1 MKSNPKTFWAPTLVA
16 ATLTFG
22 GIGMSG
28 SALAQEPLAA
38 KFVLAWTDHTN
49 NPVDLQSPGPRAY
62 MPYVLY
68 NTSWPAES
76 RYRVWYDTASIAGL
90 AYGSSSDGITW
101 STGRVL
107 TGINDASASA
117 TGTEY
122 AGRPVVLF
130 NPAWA
135 KPYRLYYYGRTDTS
149 RHKIWVAESSDG
161 VAFENNQVALDP
173 EAEGSRLGTFPDGHA
188 VLYLPGRKED
198 PNDPEAARPFVMY
211 FQSRDGQGIAFAE
224 SKDGYVFEE
233 PVDDFETEAVEGM
246 ISITGLP
253 EGVTTYPAQPVQV
266 LALAQNDFRMMAFT
280 GNTSLKYL
288 ASADG
293 FNWVVAEDPIAEV
306 GSIGAEGSWNDQRN
320 YHASFAYLGGGRFF
334 HMRSGRNNATGLYR
348 TGVAWAQSEFYRDN
362 DLGAWAM
369 YSPFTDY
376 QAEGWA
382 PSVDSSNQVDGNE
395 TAVIQNPDGTV
406 SVRDRKPSGNF
417 YLAKDASWSVPFTVE
432 FRSRFDDGETTGSGT
447 DGVPKYTFSAYM
459 QDPFHP
465 GPESWQPAFG
475 SDRLGRWTLGDDSV
489 PGSVFS
495 LDGTQFHTYTVVCR
509 FDESARSQVVAGDT
523 SNNALSRMSVFD
535 VYVDRDFSAPK
546 ASFYGTSFAGFP
558 GVDVDGRLDIGFPGA
573 SSGQVT
579 VDWVR
584 WGNGIILDPNDP
596 GATTAPTLAIAQDP
610 GGIKVTYS
618 GGILQSAGTL
628 GGPYSDV
635 PGASSG
641 MVIPTS
647 DLQRLYRLH

>member
-1 MKSNPKTFWAPTLVA
+1 MKTNPTTVWATTLVA
-16 ATLTFG
+16 AATAFG
-22 GIGMSG
+22 GLGISG
-28 SALAQEPLAA
+28 SARAQEPLAA
-38 KFVLAWTDHTN
+38 KFVLSWTDHTN
-49 NPVDLQSPGPRAY
+49 NPVDLRSPGPRAY
-62 MPYVLY
+62 MPYVLHHA
-68 NTSWPAES
+68 SWPAES
-76 RYRVWYDTASIAGL
+76 RYRVWYDTASNAGL

-107 TGINDASASA
+107 TGINDASVST

-161 VAFENNQVALDP
+161 VGFENNQVALDP
-173 EAEGSRLGTFPDGHA
+173 EVEGSRLGTFPDGHA
-188 VLYLPGRKED
+188 VVYLPGRKED

-233 PVDDFETEAVEGM
+233 PVDNPETEAVEGM
-246 ISITGLP
+246 IHITGLP

-334 HMRSGRNNATGLYR
+334 HMRSGRDNATGLYR
-348 TGVAWAQSEFYRDN
+348 TGVAWAQSAFYRDN

-382 PSVDSSNQVDGNE
+382 PSVDSSNPVDGNE

-417 YLAKDASWSVPFTVE
+417 YLAKEASWSVPFTVE
-432 FRSRFDDGETTGSGT
+432 FRSRFDVGETTGSGT
-447 DGVPKYTFSAYM
+447 DEVPKYTFSAYM
-459 QDPFHP
+459 QDAFHP

-535 VYVDRDFSAPK
+535 VYVDRDFSGPK
-546 ASFYGTSFAGFP
+546 ARFYGTSFAGFP
-558 GVDVDGRLDIGFPGA
+558 GVDVDGRLDIGFPGP

-596 GATTAPTLAIAQDP
+596 GATTPPTLAIAPDP

-628 GGPYSDV
+628 GGAYTDV
-635 PGASSG
+635 PGATSG
-641 MVIPTS
+641 MVIPTG
-647 DLQRLYRLH
+647 DLQRFYRLR

>member
-76 RYRVWYDTASIAGL
+76 RYRVWYDTASNAGL

-246 ISITGLP
+246 INITGLP

-558 GVDVDGRLDIGFPGA
+558 GVDVDGRLDIGFPGP

-618 GGILQSAGTL
+618 GGILQSAGML
-628 GGPYSDV
+628 GGPYTDV

-641 MVIPTS
+641 MIIPTS
-647 DLQRLYRLH
+647 DLQRFYRLR